1 MTIGALVLWLWG
13 TARLDPSAMS
23 DAGLVSVLGWQ
34 FPVSFALLAGAFAMC
49 VRHRDRRPL
58 LVLQT
63 ILLVVM
69 IQGITPLVEPH
80 PAYFTAYLH
89 VGFVD
94 EIIRNGHTVPELDA
108 RFNWPGSFA
117 FAALVSA
124 AGGEDSAMS
133 LVRWAPVAFNLAFL
147 APLWMI
153 AKALRTDHAGRWI
166 ALWVFVAANWV
177 HQDYL
182 APQAEAY
189 FLYLVVVGLVL
200 RYLGGEGTHWTA
212 KRSPFVPELVLD
224 RLRRLQDLDGARR
237 REAAGSVVDPRT
249 TRFLLWSI
257 VAVCATTVVS
267 HQLTPFAL
275 IAVVG
280 VLVLVGACRAVHLPV
295 IIAVL
300 FVGWFS
306 VGAVTWWSS
315 HLGELVSGFGQFGD
329 NASSGLLARLGGSD
343 LRAVVL
349 WLRVAF
355 SAVMLGGAMVLAGF
369 RWRAGKPP
377 VAALALLLPPFLLV
391 GGQSYGGEVLLRSYL
406 FALPAASILLAQGL
420 SAAAR
425 RRATAAGVMVLG
437 GVLTVAAMAGL
448 TVRFGNEHFERVTDD
463 DLAAVSWV
471 YENVPPGTVLVAPT
485 RNLPWRYRDLT
496 SYRYE
501 PLDEQPLDST
511 DKVLALIPD
520 DGNAYLISTPA
531 QQQFGEQLAFLP
543 SGWLTSI
550 TAELVDAGVA
560 TEVFRQ
566 GDAAVYRLDAGPKP

>member
-1 MTIGALVLWLWG
+1 M
-13 TARLDPSAMS
+13 
-23 DAGLVSVLGWQ
+23 
-34 FPVSFALLAGAFAMC
+34 
-49 VRHRDRRPL
+49 
-58 LVLQT
+58 
-63 ILLVVM
+63 
-69 IQGITPLVEPH
+69 
-80 PAYFTAYLH
+80 
-89 VGFVD
+89 
-94 EIIRNGHTVPELDA
+94 
-108 RFNWPGSFA
+108 
-117 FAALVSA
+117 
-124 AGGEDSAMS
+124 
-133 LVRWAPVAFNLAFL
+133 
-147 APLWMI
+147 
-153 AKALRTDHAGRWI
+153 
-166 ALWVFVAANWV
+166 
-177 HQDYL
+177 
-182 APQAEAY
+182 
-189 FLYLVVVGLVL
+189 
-200 RYLGGEGTHWTA
+200 
-212 KRSPFVPELVLD
+212 
-224 RLRRLQDLDGARR
+224 
-237 REAAGSVVDPRT
+237 
-249 TRFLLWSI
+249 
-257 VAVCATTVVS
+257 
-267 HQLTPFAL
+267 
-275 IAVVG
+275 
-280 VLVLVGACRAVHLPV
+280 
-295 IIAVL
+295 
-300 FVGWFS
+300 
-306 VGAVTWWSS
+306 
-315 HLGELVSGFGQFGD
+315 SGFGQFGD